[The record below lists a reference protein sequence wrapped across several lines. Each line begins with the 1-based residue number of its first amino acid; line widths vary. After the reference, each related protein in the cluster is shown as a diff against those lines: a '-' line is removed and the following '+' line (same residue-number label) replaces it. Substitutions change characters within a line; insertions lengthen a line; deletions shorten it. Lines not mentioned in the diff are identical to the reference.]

1 MEKVLVYIDGNN
13 FFRSHRDVGI
23 RRIDLPALV
32 KHLVGK
38 GRRLVRAYYYG
49 AVPARD
55 HDPLAHD
62 RQMKFFEYINFQ
74 ERMEAKVGTLKV
86 EHHRV
91 PQDLLDRIR
100 GALAA
105 PGAAPEQARGLA
117 GLEGELRKFLIDE
130 LTEIHEKGVDIQIA
144 VDMMDHAQRGLAEVQ
159 VLVSGDA
166 DFLPVL
172 RYLKAAGKVVEVAG
186 VPGNVAA
193 GMRAEADKYVRLDRG
208 QLAALA
214 PQA

>member
-13 FFRSHRDVGI
+13 FFRSHRDLGI

-32 KHLVGK
+32 ARLVGPK
-38 GRRLVRAYYYG
+38 RQLIRAYYYG

-62 RQMKFFEYINFQ
+62 RQMKFFEYIDFQ
-74 ERMEAKVGTLKV
+74 ERMEARVGTLKV

-91 PQDLLDRIR
+91 PTELLDRIR
-100 GALAA
+100 DTLAA
-105 PGAAPEQARGLA
+105 PDANPDQARS
-117 GLEGELRKFLIDE
+117 LEELERELRKFLIDE

-144 VDMMDHAQRGLAEVQ
+144 VDMMDHAQRGLADVQ

-166 DFLPVL
+166 DFLPVV
-172 RYLKAAGKVVEVAG
+172 RHLKGQGKVVEIAG

-193 GMRAEADKYVRLDRG
+193 GLRAEADLYVRLDRG
-208 QLAALA
+208 ILSALV
-214 PQA
+214 PGR